1 MVNSFNNQVRWNV
14 KLRMRVDLWVQFSVS
29 NFIFTGSSSRLRTIN
44 VSRVV
49 VMLCVIQ
56 TSNWRCKSRY
66 VNSGVATITLLLYK
80 IHLYVRHPS
89 FFLIFISFLGHETQ
103 LENSNGG
110 GTSQDTQLF
119 FRTAALWCPNS
130 PCGYVVVTD
139 SFKEPVKRIGYKR
152 KPYGLVNK
160 IITR

>member
-1 MVNSFNNQVRWNV
+1 MVNSFNNQVRWNL
-14 KLRMRVDLWVQFSVS
+14 KLRVRGDLWVQFSVS

-49 VMLCVIQ
+49 VMLCVKQ

-66 VNSGVATITLLLYK
+66 VNSDVSTITLLLRK
-80 IHLYVRHPS
+80 IHFYVRHTS
-89 FFLIFISFLGHETQ
+89 FFLIFSSLLGHETQ
-103 LENSNGG
+103 FESSNRG
-110 GTSQDTQLF
+110 GTSQDPLF
-119 FRTAALWCPNS
+119 FRKSALWCPNS

-139 SFKEPVKRIGYKR
+139 SFKEPVRRIDYKR
-152 KPYGLVNK
+152 KPYALVNK